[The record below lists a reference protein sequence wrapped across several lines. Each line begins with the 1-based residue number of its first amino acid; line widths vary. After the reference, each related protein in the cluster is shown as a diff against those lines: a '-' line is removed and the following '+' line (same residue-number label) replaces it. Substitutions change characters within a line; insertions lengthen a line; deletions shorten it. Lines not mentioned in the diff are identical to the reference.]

1 MGARPSTEASMFA
14 NLENSKNHYFIQRNQ
29 PVNRLLVATGYPKYQ
44 VSRRVEVID
53 LDNPSKTCIL
63 SADFPY
69 DLGDSVGGFT
79 SSGPMVCSG
88 GWYEYSRSAD
98 CYSLA

>member
-1 MGARPSTEASMFA
+1 M
-14 NLENSKNHYFIQRNQ
+14 
-29 PVNRLLVATGYPKYQ
+29 VATGLPLGNGEK
-44 VSRRVEVID
+44 VEVID

-69 DLGDSVGGFT
+69 DLQGAVGGFT

-88 GWYEYSRSAD
+88 HYSYSTSDSRE
-98 CYSLA
+98 CYSLRRNGQFVKINDTRDFKLIFQEEGQEASTKE